1 MMMVFS
7 LACYKHA
14 KGFGK
19 CALLEVLQAFKIKK
33 VVFPTWQTF
42 GARPDDACPAALA
55 KNKRFESSRNTWSD
69 HVEKISAI
77 PLNI

>member
-1 MMMVFS
+1 MVFS

-42 GARPDDACPAALA
+42 GASPDDACPAALA
-55 KNKRFESSRNTWSD
+55 KTNVSKVLETRGEKRYSLKHIVSR
-69 HVEKISAI
+69 K
-77 PLNI
+77 L